1 MSFRKRNIGL
11 SPGSPRGIASNQA
24 SSQPSQPPHPPQP
37 PPPPAKPILGLR
49 PSPVDGRQTTSTGTQ
64 TLDNLLAGH
73 AGFVLGNSLL
83 IEERGTTDYAG
94 ALLRYYAAE
103 GVVQEHQIHVI
114 GVGEQWGRALPGLVG
129 AAEAAD
135 DKKSS
140 KGKGEKMKIAW
151 RYERLGEYGTGFA
164 GSRVPAPTAEKNSDS
179 SESAPTPHVFCHT
192 FDLTKRLTHPSLA
205 SINYVPLSTSA
216 PDASPYTSVLHRLST
231 AISTSQPNV
240 VHRII
245 IPSLLSPAIYPPHA
259 SQPEHLLQ
267 FLHSLRAILST
278 NSNLITAMITLPL
291 SLYPRTS
298 GLTRWIEL
306 LSDGVIELAPFPH
319 LSDTSPS
326 ATSGAATA
334 QEEPPQGMLKIH
346 RLPVLHERGG
356 GGDSSLGDDWA
367 FTLSRRKFTIK
378 LFNLPPV
385 EGDTETQQGIA
396 SGGTSKKDLEF

>member
-11 SPGSPRGIASNQA
+11 SPGSPRGIAPNSPG
-24 SSQPSQPPHPPQP
+24 SQPLQPPQP
-37 PPPPAKPILGLR
+37 PTKPISGLR
-49 PSPVDGRQTTSTGTQ
+49 PSPVDGRQTTSTGTT

-83 IEERGTTDYAG
+83 VEESGTTDFAG

-103 GVVQEHQIHVI
+103 GVVQEHQLHVI

-135 DKKSS
+135 DKLSKS
-140 KGKGEKMKIAW
+140 KGGEKMKIAW
-151 RYERLGEYGTGFA
+151 RYERLGEFGTGIA
-164 GSRVPAPTAEKNSDS
+164 GSRAPAPTVEKTPDS
-179 SESAPTPHVFCHT
+179 SQSSLAPQVFCHT
-192 FDLTKRLTHPSLA
+192 FDLTKRLAHPSLPT
-205 SINYVPLSTSA
+205 INYIPLSTST
-216 PDASPYTSVLHRLST
+216 PNASPYTSALHRLSA
-231 AISTSQPNV
+231 AISTSQPNII
-240 VHRII
+240 HRII
-245 IPSLLSPAIYPPHA
+245 IPSLLSPALYPPHA
-259 SQPEHLLQ
+259 SQPQHLLQ
-267 FLHSLRAILST
+267 FLHSMRAILST
-278 NSNLITAMITLPL
+278 YSNRVTAMITLPL

-319 LSDTSPS
+319 LSDASPS
-326 ATSGAATA
+326 TTSGAATA

-367 FTLSRRKFTIK
+367 FTLSRRKFAIK
-378 LFNLPPV
+378 PFNLPPV
-385 EGDTETQQGIA
+385 EGDNEAQQGGA
-396 SGGTSKKDLEF
+396 SGGTSKEDLEF